1 MASHPI
7 YQIYSKLEDTEL
19 KIWRRFEVM
28 DNITVARLGYI
39 LMTMYE
45 MEASHLFSFEKVDQS
60 GVASLSFRYE
70 LPSEESDDPNSIDAT
85 KAKVKSLFGKN
96 DTVTF
101 LYDFG
106 DGWEISLVCEKIIY
120 NSDIPGKMLPR
131 VIEGEGYG
139 IIEDCGGTG
148 GLEEIALAYEAG
160 EGEAYDHFVEWMGL
174 KEFDIAFFEIDDI
187 NYRLQKAPRIYRDI
201 YEYDLAP
208 TPQSLKFLNRIY
220 KNTTR

>member
-28 DNITVARLGYI
+28 DHITVARLGYI

-45 MEASHLFSFEKVDQS
+45 MEASHLFGFEKISKFSQ
-60 GVASLSFRYE
+60 AEPLLFRYE
-70 LPSEESDDPNSIDAT
+70 LPSEANDDPNTIDAT
-85 KAKVKSLFGKN
+85 KVKIRNLFGKN

-120 NSDIPGKMLPR
+120 DSDIPGKLLPR

-139 IIEDCGGTG
+139 IVEDCGGTG
-148 GLEEIALAYEAG
+148 GLEELALAYKEG
-160 EGEAYDHFVEWMGL
+160 KGEAYDHFVEWLGL
-174 KEFDIAFFEIDDI
+174 EDFDITFFEIDDI
-187 NYRLQKAPRIYRDI
+187 NFRLQKAPRIYRDI
-201 YEYDLAP
+201 YEYGLEP

-220 KNTTR
+220 KIK

>member
-7 YQIYSKLEDTEL
+7 YQIYTKLEDTEL

-60 GVASLSFRYE
+60 GVDSPSFRYE
-70 LPSEESDDPNSIDAT
+70 LPSEENDDPNSIDAT

-120 NSDIPGKMLPR
+120 DSDIPGKMLPR

-139 IIEDCGGTG
+139 IIEDCGGTE
-148 GLEEIALAYEAG
+148 GLEEIALAYKTG

-174 KEFDIAFFEIDDI
+174 KDFDIDFFEKDDM
-187 NYRLQKAPRIYRDI
+187 NFRLLKVPRIYRDI
-201 YEYDLAP
+201 YEFGLEP
-208 TPQSLKFLNRIY
+208 TPQSLKLLNRLY
-220 KNTTR
+220 KKVR

>member
-70 LPSEESDDPNSIDAT
+70 LPSEENDDPNSIDAT

-120 NSDIPGKMLPR
+120 DSDIPGKMLPK
-131 VIEGEGYG
+131 VKEGEGYG

-148 GLEEIALAYEAG
+148 GLEEIALAYKTG

-174 KEFDIAFFEIDDI
+174 KDFDIDFFEKDDM
-187 NYRLQKAPRIYRDI
+187 NFRLLKVPRIYRDI
-201 YEYDLAP
+201 YEFGLEP
-208 TPQSLKFLNRIY
+208 TPQSLKLLNRLY
-220 KNTTR
+220 KKVR

>member
-7 YQIYSKLEDTEL
+7 YQIYSKLADTEL

-45 MEASHLFSFEKVDQS
+45 MEASHLFSFEKADQS

-70 LPSEESDDPNSIDAT
+70 LPSEENDDPNSIDAT
-85 KAKVKSLFGKN
+85 KTKVRNLFGKN
-96 DTVTF
+96 DKVTF

-120 NSDIPGKMLPR
+120 DSDIPGKMLPR

-148 GLEEIALAYEAG
+148 GLEEIVLAYEAG
-160 EGEAYDHFVEWMGL
+160 EGEAYDHYVEWMGE
-174 KEFDIAFFEIDDI
+174 KDFDITFFEIDDI

-201 YEYDLAP
+201 YELGLEP
-208 TPQSLKFLNRIY
+208 SPQSMKFLNRIY

>member
-7 YQIYSKLEDTEL
+7 YQIYSRLEDIEL

-60 GVASLSFRYE
+60 GGASLSFRYE
-70 LPSEESDDPNSIDAT
+70 LPSEENDDPNSIDAT
-85 KAKVKSLFGKN
+85 KTKVKSLFGKN

-106 DGWEISLVCEKIIY
+106 DGWEISLICEKIIY
-120 NSDIPGKMLPR
+120 DSGIPGKMLPR
-131 VIEGEGYG
+131 VVEGEGYG

-148 GLEEIALAYEAG
+148 GLEEIALAYKTG

-174 KEFDIAFFEIDDI
+174 KDFDIDFFEKDDM
-187 NYRLQKAPRIYRDI
+187 NFRLLKVPRIYRDI
-201 YEYDLAP
+201 YEFGLEP
-208 TPQSLKFLNRIY
+208 TPQSLKLLNRLY
-220 KNTTR
+220 KKVR

>member
-70 LPSEESDDPNSIDAT
+70 LPSDENDDPNSIDAT

-96 DTVTF
+96 DTVIF

-106 DGWEISLVCEKIIY
+106 YGWEISLVCEKIIY
-120 NSDIPGKMLPR
+120 DSDIPGKMLPR

-139 IIEDCGGTG
+139 IIEDCGGTD
-148 GLEEIALAYEAG
+148 GLEEIALAYKTG

-174 KEFDIAFFEIDDI
+174 KDFDIDFFEKDDM
-187 NYRLQKAPRIYRDI
+187 NFRLLKVPRIYRDI
-201 YEYDLAP
+201 YEFGLDP
-208 TPQSLKFLNRIY
+208 TPQSLKLLNRLY
-220 KNTTR
+220 KKVR

>member
-60 GVASLSFRYE
+60 GVDSPSFRYE
-70 LPSEESDDPNSIDAT
+70 LPSEENDDPNSIDAT

-120 NSDIPGKMLPR
+120 DSDIPGKMLPR

-148 GLEEIALAYEAG
+148 GLEELASAFQ
-160 EGEAYDHFVEWMGL
+160 EGKGITYDHFVEWMGL
-174 KEFDIAFFEIDDI
+174 KDFDITFFEIDDI

-201 YEYDLAP
+201 YEYGLEP

>member
-70 LPSEESDDPNSIDAT
+70 LPSEENDDPNSIDAT

-120 NSDIPGKMLPR
+120 NSDIPGKTLPR

-201 YEYDLAP
+201 YEFGLEP

-220 KNTTR
+220 KAN